1 VPKGPQEQRVL
12 TPEGLQTTAQ
22 RRFLKQKFLE
32 WVRKGYAA
40 MSKRIGKSLVVNGV
54 TLVTEASWNAEL
66 DAKHERLVEWL
77 KDQGLAG
84 VLIRRNE
91 NVAWVTGGAV
101 ELRVLTP
108 AETGV
113 ASLLVTATGKRY
125 YITTENEAPRLHDE
139 EFGALDFEPVLFPW
153 WADDTVAAAT
163 KLAGGPL
170 GSDMPGA
177 GLTPVNLYP
186 LRAALCESEIA
197 RYRWLGAETAAA
209 TVEALHEVEPGLSEF
224 DMEAITAAGLLRRGI
239 LPSVALYAVD
249 ERIFSYKHAVPRGRR
264 LKQYGMLNLC
274 SRKWGLAISITR
286 FIHFGALPQE
296 LAERF
301 NSAAHVNAALLNA
314 SRAGTTSSELFKVA
328 QAAYSAEGFPGEE
341 RFHHQGGPTGYGE
354 REWVATPQ
362 GTEVVVDNQAFA
374 WNPSI
379 RGGKVEDTVILHD
392 GVIENLTSTPE
403 LPVLAEAAVE
413 GSSYAAAGVLVK

>member
-1 VPKGPQEQRVL
+1 
-12 TPEGLQTTAQ
+12 
-22 RRFLKQKFLE
+22 
-32 WVRKGYAA
+32 
-40 MSKRIGKSLVVNGV
+40 MSKRIGKSLVVSGTTV
-54 TLVTEASWNAEL
+54 VTEAAWNEEL

-77 KDQGLAG
+77 KLQGLAG

-91 NVAWVTGGAV
+91 NVAWLTGGAV

-108 AETGV
+108 SETGV
-113 ASLLVTATGKRY
+113 ASLLVTASGKRY
-125 YITTENEAPRLHDE
+125 YFTTENEAPRLRDE
-139 EFGALDFEPVLFPW
+139 EFGALDFEPALFPW
-153 WADDTVAAAT
+153 WADDTAAAAT
-163 KLAGGPL
+163 KLAGGSL
-170 GSDMPGA
+170 GTDTPSA
-177 GLTPVNLYP
+177 GKTLVNLYP

-224 DMEAITAAGLLRRGI
+224 DMEAITASGLLRRGI

-249 ERIFSYKHAVPRGRR
+249 ERIFNYKHAAPRGRR

-286 FIHFGALPQE
+286 FVYFGALPEE
-296 LAERF
+296 LAARF
-301 NSAAHVNAALLNA
+301 NSAAQVNAALLNA
-314 SRAGTTSSELFKVA
+314 SRGGATSAELFKVA
-328 QAAYSAEGFPGEE
+328 QAAYAAEGFPGEE

-354 REWVATPQ
+354 REWLATPQ
-362 GTEVVVDNQAFA
+362 GIEALHNNQALA

-379 RGGKVEDTVILHD
+379 RGGKVEDTVLLHD

-403 LPVLAEAAVE
+403 LPVLTDAVVE
-413 GSSYAAAGVLVK
+413 GSTYAAAGVLVK